1 MTEIAP
7 LVASPWAIGSAIC
20 ALIVWAT
27 SSGYSLRAGS
37 KKLLAEIHAA
47 TGQIASANDAVAFVA
62 RYETVSQQLG
72 GNLILGARWREYQQS
87 LLVPEQGLIRAT
99 ARSDDWFDLGLMRVP
114 GIGIDL
120 RYHAALPGL
129 LVGAGLL
136 FTFLGLAIA
145 LGSAGG
151 IVADNVTQAGRNKA
165 LHDLLSAA
173 SFKFWTS
180 VFGLLLSIIYA
191 LFRKHWLRKVEL
203 ALDAFQSA
211 LDERIPLI
219 TPVQLQAETNT
230 RLLSQTSV
238 LEGFSNELAINL
250 AGVFDNAFDKR
261 LGEHIGPLAI
271 AMQQLSQNL
280 TNRNEDAMQTM
291 LTTFIEK
298 LQGGTGN
305 QMAVVAEKLVSLGT
319 GLEGLQAGMR
329 DAATRM
335 AESAD
340 AMARRMGEGAEAA
353 MAGVTAQMTSLV
365 ETLRALAEQSR
376 NAGADAG
383 HELAGR
389 LEAAASGFER
399 SAQTVATT
407 LAEAAR
413 GLEQRMGSQ
422 AEDSTRRLADQF
434 DAMIQ
439 TLRGLADDSRSMGTT
454 ALEAVAAR
462 IDTAASSFQ
471 GVSERIAAALES
483 AATQTGGTFD
493 RGATDAVARIVAAT
507 EGMRSELQAMLASVK
522 AAIGE
527 AGSAISESGKAGAAV
542 VRDSLSRGSAELTG
556 SMSDAA
562 VNLRQAGADASSAL
576 QSAATQTGGTF
587 DRGAADA
594 VARIAAATE
603 GMRTELQTMLT
614 AARASIGEAGSAIT
628 DSGKAG
634 AAVMR
639 ESLGQ
644 AGAELAASMSGAAAN
659 IRQAGENASFALR
672 QGGEA
677 AGGRIETAGDNMAG
691 RAEGLT
697 RQIAGLAETA
707 ALLATRVSDLNMATS
722 ETARPL
728 TQAAEQLRL
737 VSETMHGAVAPLTE
751 ITRRAGDLVEKV
763 GVIAQRLDTAQSGAI
778 RLTDSLDKAT
788 LRFEGVDKDIANVL
802 HQLQDGITRFATD
815 VTRFVTQ
822 TDSNLAKA
830 SAQVGNMVKSLDQS
844 IQDLSDAP
852 PRKDRK

>member
-180 VFGLLLSIIYA
+180 VAGLLFSIVYA
-191 LFRKHWLRKVEL
+191 LFRKHWLRKVES

-211 LDERIPLI
+211 LNDRIPLI

-230 RLLSQTSV
+230 QLRSQTNA

-280 TNRNEDAMQTM
+280 TSRNEDAMQTM
-291 LTTFIEK
+291 LTAFLDK

-319 GLEGLQAGMR
+319 DLEGLQTGMR
-329 DAATRM
+329 DAANRM

-353 MAGVTAQMTSLV
+353 MAGVTGQVASLV

-407 LAEAAR
+407 LAEAAK

-434 DAMIQ
+434 DAMIE
-439 TLRGLADDSRSMGTT
+439 TLRGLADNSRSMGTT
-454 ALEAVAAR
+454 ALDAVAER
-462 IDTAASSFQ
+462 IDTAASTFQ
-471 GVSERIAAALES
+471 GVSERIAAALED
-483 AATQTGGTFD
+483 AARQTGGTFD
-493 RGATDAVARIVAAT
+493 RGASDAVERIVAAT
-507 EGMRSELQAMLASVK
+507 EGMRSEMQAML
-522 AAIGE
+522 
-527 AGSAISESGKAGAAV
+527 
-542 VRDSLSRGSAELTG
+542 T
-556 SMSDAA
+556 SM
-562 VNLRQAGADASSAL
+562 
-576 QSAATQTGGTF
+576 
-587 DRGAADA
+587 
-594 VARIAAATE
+594 
-603 GMRTELQTMLT
+603 
-614 AARASIGEAGSAIT
+614 RASIGEAGTAMT
-628 DSGKAG
+628 EGGKAG
-634 AAVMR
+634 AEAMR
-639 ESLGQ
+639 DTLGQ
-644 AGAELAASMSGAAAN
+644 AGADLAESMSGAAAN
-659 IRQAGENASFALR
+659 IRQAGENASSALR

-677 AGGRIETAGDNMAG
+677 AGGRIETAGDNIAG
-691 RAEGLT
+691 RAEGLS

-707 ALLATRVSDLNMATS
+707 ALLATRVGDLNLATG

-728 TQAAEQLRL
+728 AQAAEQLRL
-737 VSETMHGAVAPLTE
+737 VSESMRGAVAPLTE
-751 ITRRAGDLVEKV
+751 VTRRAGDLVEQV
-763 GVIAQRLDTAQSGAI
+763 AVIAQRLDTAQSGAI

-788 LRFEGVDKDIANVL
+788 LRFEGVDKEMANVL
-802 HQLQDGITRFATD
+802 HQLQDGITRFAAD

-844 IQDLSDAP
+844 IQDLSDAAP
-852 PRKDRK
+852 MKARQ